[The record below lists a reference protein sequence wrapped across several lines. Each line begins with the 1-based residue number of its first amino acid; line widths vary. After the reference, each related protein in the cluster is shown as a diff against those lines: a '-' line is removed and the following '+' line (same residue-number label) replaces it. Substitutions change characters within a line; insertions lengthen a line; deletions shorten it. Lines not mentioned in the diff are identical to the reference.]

1 MKIRKDALKRS
12 TIMQKRNRS
21 IRKLAITGIMTAL
34 GYVLMLFQL
43 PLPFMPAFIQLDFSD
58 LPALLTAFA
67 CGPLWGVAVSF
78 LKNLLHL
85 LNSATLGI
93 GELSNFI
100 IAAVF
105 VLTAGLIYQKNKTK
119 KGALVASLAGALAS
133 GVLCVFTN
141 YFLIYPLY
149 FKFLMPEQAIL
160 GMYQE
165 KLSSVN
171 SIFLCLVIFNLPFTF
186 FKELLVA
193 VICFLIYKP
202 LSPILHGK
210 RKG

>member
-1 MKIRKDALKRS
+1 MKN
-12 TIMQKRNRS
+12 RNSS
-21 IRKLAITGIMTAL
+21 IRNLAVTGVMTAL

-67 CGPLWGVAVSF
+67 CGPLWGVAVSL
-78 LKNLLHL
+78 LKNTLHL
-85 LNSATLGI
+85 LNSATMGI

-100 IAAVF
+100 IASIF
-105 VLTAGLIYQKNKTK
+105 VLTAGFIYQKNKTK
-119 KGALVASLAGALAS
+119 KGALIASLAGALAS

-141 YFLIYPLY
+141 YFLVYPLY
-149 FKFLMPEQAIL
+149 FKFLLPEQAIL

-202 LSPILHGK
+202 LSSVLHGRTLKK
-210 RKG
+210 R

>member
-1 MKIRKDALKRS
+1 
-12 TIMQKRNRS
+12 MQKRNRS

-171 SIFLCLVIFNLPFTF
+171 GIFLCLVIFNLPFTF

-193 VICFLIYKP
+193 VICFLIYMP